1 MEYYNFISE
10 YPNGDWVIKWL
21 KKFNMNWAVKIFK
34 KDQICAWM
42 LMNLTLYDLNE
53 MNVGTR
59 IQKRKMLRTIN
70 KCKNIGWNNVFTYI

>member
-1 MEYYNFISE
+1 MEYYNFLSD
-10 YPNGDWVIKWL
+10 YPDINWVIKWL
-21 KKFNMNWAVKIFK
+21 KYYNMNWAVETFK

-53 MNVGTR
+53 MNVGTS

-70 KCKNIGWNNVFTYI
+70 KCKNMGWNNIFTYI